1 MNEHNAENVLRR
13 SDRTRAP
20 NRNLEG
26 FDTIPDNL
34 ITNDGDLVHLA
45 LFVDMEPLSYT
56 SAAKSEVWRKAME
69 EEIKSIERNNTWQ
82 LVSLPH
88 NKKSIAVKWVYKV
101 KHNSDGSIA
110 KHKARLVTK
119 GFLQKEGIDYTEIF
133 APVARLETVRL
144 VVSVAYQFSWP
155 IVQLDVKSAF
165 LNGSLEEEVYVEQPQ
180 GFRVKGEEHKVLK
193 LNKALYGLKQAPR
206 AWNKRI
212 DDFLKQLG
220 YAKCTVEHGV
230 YVKGQNQNAL
240 SIVCL
245 YVDDLLIT
253 GSNKTEIERIKSQMN
268 EEFDMTDLGKL
279 NYFLGLEFTET
290 SKGLV
295 IHQKKYITDI
305 LKRFNMLNCNP
316 ANSPMET
323 NLKLN
328 NDEEGAAVDS
338 TLYKQMVG
346 CLRYA
351 CNSRPDI
358 CHSVGVV
365 SRFIETKTS
374 SYASSKENSK
384 VLAEYSR
391 LWHSIS

>member
-1 MNEHNAENVLRR
+1 
-13 SDRTRAP
+13 
-20 NRNLEG
+20 
-26 FDTIPDNL
+26 
-34 ITNDGDLVHLA
+34 VHCGA
-45 LFVDMEPLSYT
+45 
-56 SAAKSEVWRKAME
+56 W
-69 EEIKSIERNNTWQ
+69 
-82 LVSLPH
+82 SL
-88 NKKSIAVKWVYKV
+88 
-101 KHNSDGSIA
+101 
-110 KHKARLVTK
+110 
-119 GFLQKEGIDYTEIF
+119 
-133 APVARLETVRL
+133 
-144 VVSVAYQFSWP
+144 
-155 IVQLDVKSAF
+155 
-165 LNGSLEEEVYVEQPQ
+165 
-180 GFRVKGEEHKVLK
+180 
-193 LNKALYGLKQAPR
+193 
-206 AWNKRI
+206 
-212 DDFLKQLG
+212 
-220 YAKCTVEHGV
+220 C

-384 VLAEYSR
+384 VLAGYSR